1 MAVNVFVPT
10 QTLPED
16 EESKAFVYAQCL
28 LMNKTTH
35 APTPD
40 EGYRQFLRDAQG
52 APFCTLDASGTKERD
67 LKGPFGHTANTVLKD
82 VIPRNMAS
90 LDPTVTALLLPQ
102 VGRQSLPD
110 SGVPEFN
117 KLFTATKPQRPDD
130 PTIVEAFFLSTPA
143 WSPPTFEA
151 YYLKIESRKA
161 PQGMLGRWTQ
171 HEQKFHISGTCHCS
185 RFSVNTPMLVQF
197 MKKKEDADTN
207 IASYLSRAIKCT
219 AIQPQS
225 HLPVSDDAFKQ
236 K

>member
-151 YYLKIESRKA
+151 YYIPKDRIS
-161 PQGMLGRWTQ
+161 QGTTRNAWAMDATRTEISYQWYVSLLSVLRQYTNASTVYEEERGRGY
-171 HEQKFHISGTCHCS
+171 KYCLLSLSCHKMRCNS
-185 RFSVNTPMLVQF
+185 TTEPSTS
-197 MKKKEDADTN
+197 
-207 IASYLSRAIKCT
+207 I
-219 AIQPQS
+219 
-225 HLPVSDDAFKQ
+225 
-236 K
+236 